1 MVELLY
7 TDMRHTG
14 ITFYI
19 SRGSR
24 ERRKYIYVSALEKRM
39 KVKLRYKRI
48 LIYVAIQII
57 LWIVMLATHT
67 KLLMVFMTFVIVM
80 HLFVDLT
87 SYGEIKKANIYY
99 YLYSLFRIKEI
110 LKDTIKIDS
119 IMEIKGRE
127 WLCIKINNK
136 TYNIYIT
143 KKTQKGLNDF
153 LDMCKNMDEGKKARI
168 KKRLIDIE

>member
-1 MVELLY
+1 
-7 TDMRHTG
+7 
-14 ITFYI
+14 
-19 SRGSR
+19 
-24 ERRKYIYVSALEKRM
+24 M
-39 KVKLRYKRI
+39 KVKFRYKRI
-48 LIYVAIQII
+48 LIYVAIQTI
-57 LWIVMLATHT
+57 LWIVMLATHA

-87 SYGEIKKANIYY
+87 SYGEIKKTDKYY

-136 TYNIYIT
+136 AYNIYIT
-143 KKTQKGLNDF
+143 KKTQKGLYDF
-153 LDMCKNMDEGKKARI
+153 LHMCKNIDVKERI
-168 KKRLIDIE
+168 EIEKRLNDIE

>member
-1 MVELLY
+1 
-7 TDMRHTG
+7 
-14 ITFYI
+14 
-19 SRGSR
+19 
-24 ERRKYIYVSALEKRM
+24 
-39 KVKLRYKRI
+39 
-48 LIYVAIQII
+48 
-57 LWIVMLATHT
+57 MLATHT

-87 SYGEIKKANIYY
+87 SYGEIKKANKYY